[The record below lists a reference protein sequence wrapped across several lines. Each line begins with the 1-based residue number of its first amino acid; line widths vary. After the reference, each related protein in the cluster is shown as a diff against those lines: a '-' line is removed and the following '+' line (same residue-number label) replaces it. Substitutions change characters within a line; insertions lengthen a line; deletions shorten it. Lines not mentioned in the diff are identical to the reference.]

1 MKRFLDWLRANRTTI
16 IVTIEIF
23 WIVVFLLDAA
33 TRGGGGEVTG
43 FVYANF

>member
-1 MKRFLDWLRANRTTI
+1 MKRVLDYLRANRTTI
-16 IVTIEIF
+16 IVTIEVF

-33 TRGGGGEVTG
+33 SGSGGVEVTG

>member
-1 MKRFLDWLRANRTTI
+1 MKRILDLLWANRTTI

-23 WIVVFLLDAA
+23 WVVVFLLDAA
-33 TRGGGGEVTG
+33 TRGMGDQATG

>member
-1 MKRFLDWLRANRTTI
+1 MKRVLDYLRANRTTI

-33 TRGGGGEVTG
+33 TRGAGAEVTG

>member
-1 MKRFLDWLRANRTTI
+1 MKRVLDYLRVNRTTI

-23 WIVVFLLDAA
+23 WIAVFLLDAA
-33 TRGGGGEVTG
+33 TRGADAPVTG